1 MVVYRMCTQSKSI
14 KVWMKQIK
22 NNFSI
27 MGERQEHETRLVRLH
42 FLRNSEANTVPW
54 YYSFNMGHLLYNTVL
69 PTFTLDFPV

>member
-1 MVVYRMCTQSKSI
+1 
-14 KVWMKQIK
+14 
-22 NNFSI
+22 

-54 YYSFNMGHLLYNTVL
+54 YHLFNMGHLLYNTVL